1 MMSIN
6 TNNIN
11 FELNNSKFSKL
22 EDSKLDA
29 YILKK
34 QLELTI
40 TNSYKVESNNYVPN
54 MKLKAQVEELQKL
67 QSEID
72 YMEKRVRELEHSKRV
87 KLIKVKLYNFRLM
100 I

>member
-11 FELNNSKFSKL
+11 FELNNKFSKL
-22 EDSKLDA
+22 EDSKLEA

-34 QLELTI
+34 QVELTI
-40 TNSYKVESNNYVPN
+40 TNSFKVETSNYIPN
-54 MKLKAQVEELQKL
+54 MKLKAQVEEMKKI

-72 YMEKRVRELEHSKRV
+72 YMENRIRELEHNKKV
-87 KLIKVKLYNFRLM
+87 KLIKVNS
-100 I
+100 